1 MVKCLF
7 STPRQCGTHTPQE
20 KKKRSPP
27 RHRWLATS
35 PSARPR
41 RGGGARV
48 RDRTT
53 RAQRRQKKKTK
64 KCVRFFV
71 VRTNG
76 RRKPRHQ
83 HPPMCARAR
92 CRVSPCAAR
101 RRPCA
106 STWVGSPLQT
116 APRSLSPRS
125 IARRLLSI
133 ELSVEACARPARSG
147 HARTMLCCSACNCK
161 YMCARVRDRERR
173 RACVFPAR
181 FFRNMLNY

>member
-1 MVKCLF
+1 MSIFYSAAVRHPHTTGKKKALSTATPLARHF
-7 STPRQCGTHTPQE
+7 SVRPPASRRWRARTRPDHTSAAAPE
-20 KKKRSPP
+20 KK
-27 RHRWLATS
+27 T
-35 PSARPR
+35 
-41 RGGGARV
+41 
-48 RDRTT
+48 
-53 RAQRRQKKKTK
+53 Q

-106 STWVGSPLQT
+106 STWVGSPLQS